1 MAISQRSNQ
10 NKLANEIAIHGNGPF
25 EAVVVSTLDPTY
37 QGGLL
42 VDILRRSDGGSQ
54 PEKIGNSIEARYLS
68 PFYGTTG
75 FKHTQAND
83 GYANTQ
89 KSYGIWAVPPDPG
102 TRVLVLFV
110 NGDISRCY
118 WIGCIQDAY
127 MNFMVPDGRASTE
140 ITTDATPTDLRGAK
154 LPVGE
159 YNKKI
164 ETGDR
169 RDPTKFR
176 KPYNKDFTQV
186 LEVQGL
192 IQDESRGLTTSSAR
206 RDLPSSVYGWST
218 PGPIDKRDG
227 APKGQSGQ
235 ASARANRFVNRL
247 GGSSFVMDDGD
258 DKLIRKTPADLGPP
272 EYVNKEAGE
281 AGGDPTLPHN
291 ELVRFRTRSG
301 HQILM
306 HNTEDFIYI
315 SNARG
320 TAWVE
325 LSSDGKID
333 VYANDSISVHSDND
347 LNFTANR
354 DINIEGGRNVNIRAS
369 SRYAAGADANGTS
382 GNVQIESKY
391 NMNLRADQDMK
402 LHTERKRDD
411 YVKSD
416 YKIAVIEG
424 NLHTEVSTGFYKHH
438 VTGEI
443 SFQTNDS
450 FYAEA
455 TTGDFN
461 IIGKTGVKI
470 EAYAGDISLKA
481 TNNNIAGDATKI
493 YWNSNKSS
501 LAVNPET
508 PDLAETVTHLR
519 RHGLPVT
526 DAGVLRPNDVI
537 SIVRRM
543 PSHEP
548 WNHHENLDPL
558 KFKKE
563 KTDQQT
569 EGAFI
574 DTLNIRV
581 PDTFQ
586 KSMTGGTRGEAGGF
600 GPAPSTSGTAPVTVT
615 PDYTSVGPGGD
626 LLNIIAQAESG
637 ANYNT
642 VFSNSRITPEE
653 YLGKRLTECTV
664 DEVLL
669 WADHSTDTLGS
680 ASSAAGKYQII
691 RGTIRELVGRGVI
704 SSDELFDS
712 VGQDKCANGLLKIRK
727 IDSYISGSITEAQ
740 FAINIA
746 KEWAAMPVCSRTQG
760 RYRIVN
766 AEESYWSG
774 DGLNKSLVSP
784 QIVIAAIRAL
794 RPTTDNATGA
804 PPTRSAGPQ

>member
-1 MAISQRSNQ
+1 MAISQRTNQ
-10 NKLANEIAIHGNGPF
+10 NQLSNEIAVHGNGPF

-42 VDILRRSDGGSQ
+42 VDILRRSESGSI

-102 TRVLVLFV
+102 TRVLVVFV

-140 ITTDATPTDLRGAK
+140 ITTDATPQNLRGSK

-186 LEVQGL
+186 LEVNGL
-192 IQDESRGLTTSSAR
+192 IQDEARGLTTSSAR

-218 PGPIDKRDG
+218 PGPVDKRDG

-235 ASARANRFVNRL
+235 LTAQANRFVNRL

-258 DKLIRKTPADLGPP
+258 DKILRKTPADLGPP
-272 EYVNKEAGE
+272 EYVNKEAGDD
-281 AGGDPTLPHN
+281 GGDPTLPQN
-291 ELVRFRTRSG
+291 ELMRFRTRSG

-315 SNARG
+315 ANARG
-320 TAWVE
+320 TAWIE

-333 VYANDSISVHSDND
+333 VYANDSISIHSDND
-347 LNFTANR
+347 LNFTADR
-354 DINIEGGRNVNIRAS
+354 DVNIEGGRNVNIRAS

-416 YKIAVIEG
+416 YKITVVEG
-424 NLHTEVSTGFYKHH
+424 NLHTEVSTGFYKHR

-470 EAYAGDISLKA
+470 EAYEGDISLKA
-481 TNNNIAGDATKI
+481 TANNIAGDATKI

-501 LAVNPET
+501 LAVNPTT
-508 PDLAETVTHLR
+508 PDLAETVPHLR

-526 DAGVLRPNDVI
+526 DPGVLRPNDVV

-548 WNHHENLDPL
+548 WNHHENLDPQ
-558 KFKKE
+558 KFKKD
-563 KTDQQT
+563 KTDQQI
-569 EGAFI
+569 EGAFT
-574 DTLNIRV
+574 DVLNVRT

-586 KSMTGGTRGEAGGF
+586 KSTTGGTRAESGGF
-600 GPAPSTSGTAPVTVT
+600 GPPPSTSGTRPVTVT

-626 LLNIIAQAESG
+626 LLNVIAQAESG
-637 ANYNT
+637 SNYNT
-642 VFSNSRITPEE
+642 IFSNSRISTEE
-653 YLGKRLTECTV
+653 YLGKRLTDCTIT
-664 DEVLL
+664 EVLQ

-691 RGTIRELVGRGVI
+691 RGTLRSLVSEGAASV
-704 SSDELFDS
+704 DELYNAE
-712 VGQDKCANGLLKIRK
+712 VQDRLANALLKRRK
-727 IDSYISGSITEAQ
+727 IDQYIAGSITEAR

-746 KEWAAMPVCSRTQG
+746 QEWASMPVCSRTQG
-760 RYRIVN
+760 SKRIVN
-766 AEESYWSG
+766 AEESYYAG
-774 DGLNKSLVSP
+774 DGINKSLVAP
-784 QIVIAAIRAL
+784 EVVIASIRAL
-794 RPTTDNATGA
+794 RPPAENATGA
-804 PPTRSAGPQ
+804 PPGRIPGPQ